1 VYRHEVEHPSLADWR
16 RAMVCRRAPESSY
29 VVAGSTPVVAFGDPS
44 LATVA
49 TLGINPSAQ
58 EFMERKT
65 LLSGP
70 NRRLS
75 TLESLGAHNL
85 EDLTDDQVQTVIAD
99 CASYFERNP
108 YREWFN
114 PLDQLLRGIGV
125 SYFDGTACHLNL
137 IQWATTPRWRNIPD
151 KSVRL
156 ALLEDGVPHLRR
168 QLEHEGIRTILLNG
182 RQVLDQVSRAGLVDL
197 VDAGRLALSSGIC
210 SLVTGQGSGVCW
222 MGWSTNLQ
230 TKFRVSTEFVQRLDG
245 WVTEVCGARSL
256 AQTAV

>member
-1 VYRHEVEHPSLADWR
+1 MHRQEMDHPLLADWR
-16 RAMVCRRAPESSY
+16 RAMVCRRAPASRY
-29 VVAGSTPVVAFGDPS
+29 VVSGSTPVVAFGDPS

-58 EFMERKT
+58 EFVERGT

-75 TLESLGAHNL
+75 TLESLGARDS

-114 PLDQLLRGIGV
+114 PLDQLLQGIGV

-137 IQWATTPRWRNIPD
+137 IQWSTTPRWPNIPD
-151 KSVRL
+151 RSVRE
-156 ALLEDGVPHLRR
+156 ALLEDSIPHLRR

-182 RQVLDQVSRAGLVDL
+182 RQVLDQVSDAGLVDL

-210 SLVTGQGSGVCW
+210 SLVTGEASGVCW

-230 TKFRVSTEFVQRLDG
+230 IRSRVSTEFVPRLG
-245 WVTEVCGARSL
+245 AWVSDVCGADSL
-256 AQTAV
+256 SQKAL

>member
-1 VYRHEVEHPSLADWR
+1 
-16 RAMVCRRAPESSY
+16 M
-29 VVAGSTPVVAFGDPS
+29 AFGDPS

-49 TLGINPSAQ
+49 TLGINPSAH
-58 EFMERKT
+58 EFMEGRT

-75 TLESLGAHNL
+75 TLESLGARDL
-85 EDLTDDQVQTVIAD
+85 QDLTDDQVQTVIAD

-114 PLDQLLRGIGV
+114 PLDHLLRGIGV

-182 RQVLDQVSRAGLVDL
+182 RQVLDLVSEAGLVDL

-210 SLVTGQGSGVCW
+210 SLVTAQGSGVSW
-222 MGWSTNLQ
+222 VGWSTNLQ
-230 TKFRVSTEFVQRLDG
+230 IGFRVSTEFVQRLGG
-245 WVTEVCGARSL
+245 WVTEVCGVHSL
-256 AQTAV
+256 SQKVL